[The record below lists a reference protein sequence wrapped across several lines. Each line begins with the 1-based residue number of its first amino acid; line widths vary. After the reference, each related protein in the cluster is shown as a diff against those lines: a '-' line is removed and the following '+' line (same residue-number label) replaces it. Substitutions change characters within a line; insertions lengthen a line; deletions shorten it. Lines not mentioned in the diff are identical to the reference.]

1 MLRTHLRD
9 ELALMLRTEMMTSDE
24 VAQAI
29 ETAHLASFLADEPAP
44 LEAALPGAPIA
55 LEVEV

>member
-1 MLRTHLRD
+1 M
-9 ELALMLRTEMMTSDE
+9 TEIDHSTEIHAAE

>member
-1 MLRTHLRD
+1 
-9 ELALMLRTEMMTSDE
+9 MMTSDE
-24 VAQAI
+24 IGQAI
-29 ETAHLASFLADEPAP
+29 ETAHVASFLADEPAP